1 MLILIISP
9 FRKFDIL
16 AYVLYFTSNFYK
28 YYIVVKN
35 MTYAVKIT
43 SKKKK
48 VALNLIK
55 LALYCD
61 LQVKNPML

>member
-43 SKKKK
+43 SKKTKSGT
-48 VALNLIK
+48 
-55 LALYCD
+55 
-61 LQVKNPML
+61 